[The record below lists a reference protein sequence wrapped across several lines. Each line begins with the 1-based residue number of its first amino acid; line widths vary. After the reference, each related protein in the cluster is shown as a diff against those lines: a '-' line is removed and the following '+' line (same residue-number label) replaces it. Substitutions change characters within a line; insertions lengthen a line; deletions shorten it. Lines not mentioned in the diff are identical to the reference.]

1 MIVAQSNGLSGNEK
15 DVRNKERI
23 QQLESENAELREMT
37 LELEK
42 LVATLLKQ
50 VADLKLWIAD
60 LEAQSWAAFYDG
72 MT

>member
-1 MIVAQSNGLSGNEK
+1 MIVASSDYLTGDDK
-15 DVRNKERI
+15 TVRYIRH
-23 QQLESENAELREMT
+23 LEAENAELREMT

-60 LEAQSWAAFYDG
+60 LEAQSWADFYDG
-72 MT
+72 VA